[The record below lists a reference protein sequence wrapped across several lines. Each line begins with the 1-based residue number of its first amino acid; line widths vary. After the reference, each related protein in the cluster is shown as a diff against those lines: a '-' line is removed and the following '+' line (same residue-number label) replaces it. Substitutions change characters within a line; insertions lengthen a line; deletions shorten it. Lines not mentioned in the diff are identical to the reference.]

1 MENIFKQKREIY
13 ELEREIYNLDF
24 KLFRRRN
31 KLKYLKIKFVDEVN
45 KKRKELKKEREK
57 KIEKN

>member
-1 MENIFKQKREIY
+1 MENILKQKREIY
-13 ELEREIYNLDF
+13 ELESEIYNLDF

>member
-1 MENIFKQKREIY
+1 MENILKQKREIY

-24 KLFRRRN
+24 KLYRMRN
-31 KLKYLKIKFVDEVN
+31 RMKDLKIKFVYEVN